1 MNPLRDFLLV
11 AMGGGLGAMTRYAI
25 GLGTQYALGKH
36 FAWGTLIANVLGC
49 LLVGVVGQRVLYFEP
64 PAQGDLTHADPATAH
79 FLRVAVMVGFL
90 GGLTTF
96 SAFGWDTMSG
106 LLDRRPGAQLLAFV
120 NVGANLLLGL
130 AAVWLGIQLGRSFP
144 SASLH

>member
-25 GLGTQYALGKH
+25 GLGTQYALGKQ
-36 FAWGTLIANVLGC
+36 FAWGTLVANVLGC
-49 LLVGVVGQRVLYFEP
+49 LIVGVIGQRVFALESG
-64 PAQGDLTHADPATAH
+64 AQSSATAH

-96 SAFGWDTMSG
+96 SAFGWDTMTQ
-106 LLDRRPGAQLLAFV
+106 LLDKQPGVQLLAFV
-120 NVGANLLLGL
+120 NIAANLLLGL
-130 AAVWLGIQLGRSFP
+130 AAVWVGMQLGRSFQP
-144 SASLH
+144 VPLP